1 MRPENPTRSYRLA
14 QWPTLLSFLTAFV
27 ATGTIALHL
36 IGVVRHR
43 QYLRFWGIDADLFPK
58 STDWILINGYYG
70 IVDRFSVILKTII
83 ENWHWLGVA
92 SILIGIYIFILQ
104 TPASNTPGKLKE
116 WVLRRAEWQQRLAR
130 YIFLT
135 AMAVVMTPLTLILLT
150 AFMVIPAALGESGGT
165 ASAESMKI
173 ELMKGCELAK
183 IACIELRKD
192 EKVISKGF
200 VLDTSASYV
209 AIFDTQIQRSRVIP
223 LENIELLATRTL
235 R

>member
-1 MRPENPTRSYRLA
+1 
-14 QWPTLLSFLTAFV
+14 
-27 ATGTIALHL
+27 
-36 IGVVRHR
+36 
-43 QYLRFWGIDADLFPK
+43 
-58 STDWILINGYYG
+58 
-70 IVDRFSVILKTII
+70 
-83 ENWHWLGVA
+83 
-92 SILIGIYIFILQ
+92 
-104 TPASNTPGKLKE
+104 
-116 WVLRRAEWQQRLAR
+116 
-130 YIFLT
+130 
-135 AMAVVMTPLTLILLT
+135 
-150 AFMVIPAALGESGGT
+150 
-165 ASAESMKI
+165 MKI